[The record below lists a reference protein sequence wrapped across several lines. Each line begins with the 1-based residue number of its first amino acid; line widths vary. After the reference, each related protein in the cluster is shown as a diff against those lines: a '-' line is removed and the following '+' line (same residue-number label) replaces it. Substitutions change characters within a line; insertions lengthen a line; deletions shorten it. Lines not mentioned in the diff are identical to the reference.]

1 MNGTLLELHPA
12 LNLGPSEGL
21 KTLKKKKI
29 TRLFLIFQPT
39 MDYEHVD
46 LRGEET
52 VEHGNSGS
60 RNKLSTEGL
69 EALYFGK

>member
-1 MNGTLLELHPA
+1 MQNEVEKFLPALVVTMNGTLPELHPA

-52 VEHGNSGS
+52 VEHGN
-60 RNKLSTEGL
+60 
-69 EALYFGK
+69 